1 MIVEGSVLLC
11 VQVQD
16 RLEDRLSSA
25 QPVGTGN
32 IDLASDVIKK
42 CEITRSKDAQEL
54 ANILKTPHFKVILY
68 VVQYCLLK
76 DFCMMVIIALMSYG

>member
-1 MIVEGSVLLC
+1 MC

-32 IDLASDVIKK
+32 SDLAGDVIKK

-54 ANILKTPHFKVILY
+54 ANILKNPHFKVILHA
-68 VVQYCLLK
+68 VEYCLYKGFL
-76 DFCMMVIIALMSYG
+76 CQGYCSINELWVS